1 MTVRDTTHVGS
12 AAFVD
17 PQDSPSRPPDRPDD
31 VPRQGLPGRIL
42 AAGRNAWRQLT
53 SMRTALILL
62 FLLALASLPGALL
75 PQWSLNTA
83 KTAQYI
89 TDHPTLGPW
98 LDRFGFFEVFASPW
112 YAAIYLL
119 LFLSLIGCL
128 LPRTIEF
135 IGQLRMPPVATP
147 RNLGRL
153 PHHHSAEVSGTPE
166 QVADRITAGLR
177 GWRIVRRTEDA
188 GSRSSRSG
196 AGAPAVASEAAR
208 APVVPPGAPTSAPTP
223 PAPTPTADAPLAAAP
238 PASARPAPSLLAA
251 ASFASAPPEPSLL
264 AAAPPATTVTAVTIS
279 AEKGYLR
286 EVGNLIFHL
295 SLLGLLVAIAVG
307 KMVGYE
313 GSVIV
318 NVGSQF
324 CSTSP
329 ASYDNFRPGL
339 LVDGTDLSP
348 FCVDVQNF
356 TASYTDAGQA
366 SGFVAGV
373 RSQSGPDAGTDRWQS
388 NQLQVNDPLRMDGE
402 RLYLLGHGF
411 TPHFRITY
419 PDGTVRE
426 YSQPFAPAAN
436 DPNFTSEGAVKVL
449 DPPGATGDQIRK
461 EQLAIVGIF
470 APTAVTHGGIMT
482 SSFPA
487 PDNPGVA
494 VDVYRGDLGMEGGRS
509 QSVFSI
515 DTKQVDNGLLTKQAR
530 ANLMVGE
537 SVKLDDGT
545 SVTFTGFN
553 EWVSLQTSFDPAQ
566 VWALVFAVTMLIGL
580 MVSLICKRRRVWFR
594 LRPLDGSAVSSG
606 VPPGDRAGAR
616 TGRGDRTV
624 VEVGGLA
631 RTDQAGY
638 GEEFETLARL
648 PERNDVPPTR

>member
-12 AAFVD
+12 GGLLDAEPDGTAPAAD
-17 PQDSPSRPPDRPDD
+17 GSAG
-31 VPRQGLPGRIL
+31 PRVRRQNSLGR
-42 AAGRNAWRQLT
+42 AGAMVRNLWRQLT

-75 PQWSLNTA
+75 PQWSLNSA
-83 KTAQYI
+83 KTGQYI
-89 TDHPTLGPW
+89 LDHPTIGPW

-119 LFLSLIGCL
+119 LFVSLIGCL

-135 IGQLRMPPVATP
+135 AGQVRMPPVATP
-147 RNLGRL
+147 RNLFRL
-153 PHHHSAEVSGTPE
+153 PHHYGAEVAGSPGE
-166 QVADRITAGLR
+166 VADRITTGLR
-177 GWRIVRRTEDA
+177 GWRIARRTEQRPGAGGDA
-188 GSRSSRSG
+188 GDG
-196 AGAPAVASEAAR
+196 
-208 APVVPPGAPTSAPTP
+208 
-223 PAPTPTADAPLAAAP
+223 
-238 PASARPAPSLLAA
+238 
-251 ASFASAPPEPSLL
+251 
-264 AAAPPATTVTAVTIS
+264 TVLTIS

-286 EVGNLIFHL
+286 EVGNLVFHL
-295 SLLGLLVAIAVG
+295 SLVGLLVAIAVG
-307 KMVGYE
+307 KLVGYE

-339 LVDGTDLSP
+339 LVDGTQLSP
-348 FCVDVQNF
+348 FCVDVEQF

-366 SGFVAGV
+366 SGFLAKV
-373 RSQSGPDAGTDRWQS
+373 RSQSGADAGSDRWQS
-388 NQLQVNDPLRMDGE
+388 ADLQVNDPLRLDGE

-419 PDGTVRE
+419 PDGTVRD

-449 DPPGATGDQIRK
+449 DPPGATGDEVRK
-461 EQLAIVGIF
+461 QQLAIVGIF
-470 APTAVTHGGIMT
+470 APTATLHGGIMT

-494 VDVYRGDLGMEGGRS
+494 VDIYRGDLGMEGGRS

-515 DTKQVDNGLLTKQAR
+515 DTAQVDRGLLTKQAR
-530 ANLMVGE
+530 TNLTVGE
-537 SVKLDDGT
+537 SVTLDDGT
-545 SVTFTGFN
+545 SITFTGFN

-566 VWALVFAVTMLIGL
+566 VWALVFSVTLLVGL

-594 LRPLDGSAVSSG
+594 LRPAGGAVHGAGAGES
-606 VPPGDRAGAR
+606 DRAGGGVGVRA
-616 TGRGDRTV
+616 DRTV
-624 VEVGGLA
+624 VEIGGLA

-638 GEEFETLARL
+638 GEEFEKLAGLVEAPDTAGR
-648 PERNDVPPTR
+648 RR

>member
-1 MTVRDTTHVGS
+1 VTVRDSSRVDSLAGS
-12 AAFVD
+12 GAGGTD
-17 PQDSPSRPPDRPDD
+17 TLTEP
-31 VPRQGLPGRIL
+31 PRQSAPAGAL
-42 AAGRNAWRQLT
+42 AFGRNVWRQLT

-75 PQWSLNTA
+75 PQWSLNSA

-89 TDHPTLGPW
+89 IDHPTLGPL
-98 LDRFGFFEVFASPW
+98 LDRLGFFEVFGSPW

-135 IGQLRMPPVATP
+135 VGQLRMPPVATP

-153 PHHHSAEVSGTPE
+153 PHHHTDDVPGSPD
-166 QVADRITAGLR
+166 QVADRVTAGLK
-177 GWRIVRRTEDA
+177 GWRIARRTE
-188 GSRSSRSG
+188 
-196 AGAPAVASEAAR
+196 AV
-208 APVVPPGAPTSAPTP
+208 G
-223 PAPTPTADAPLAAAP
+223 
-238 PASARPAPSLLAA
+238 PASSP
-251 ASFASAPPEPSLL
+251 
-264 AAAPPATTVTAVTIS
+264 VVTIS
-279 AEKGYLR
+279 AEKGYIR
-286 EVGNLIFHL
+286 EVGNLVFHL

-307 KMVGYE
+307 KLVGYE

-339 LVDGTDLSP
+339 LVDGTQIAP
-348 FCVDVQNF
+348 FCIDVKDF
-356 TASYTDAGQA
+356 TATYTDAGQA
-366 SGFVAGV
+366 SGFVAQV
-373 RSQSGPDAGTDRWQS
+373 QAQSGDAAGTDQWRS
-388 NQLQVNDPLRMDGE
+388 AELQVNDPLRMEGE

-411 TPHFRITY
+411 TPHFRITF
-419 PDGTVRE
+419 PDGTVRD
-426 YSQPFAPAAN
+426 YAQTFAPEPN

-449 DPPGATGDQIRK
+449 DPPGVTGDAVRRQ
-461 EQLAIVGIF
+461 QLAIVGIF
-470 APTAVTHGGIMT
+470 APTAFMHGAIMT

-494 VDVYRGDLGMEGGRS
+494 VDVYRGDLGMEGGRA

-515 DTKQVDNGLLTKQAR
+515 DTSQVDKGLLTKQAR

-537 SVKLDDGT
+537 SITLDDGT
-545 SVTFTGFN
+545 QITFTGFN

-566 VWALVFAVTMLIGL
+566 VWALIFAVTMLVGL
-580 MVSLICKRRRVWFR
+580 MVSLIFKRRRVWFR
-594 LRPLDGSAVSSG
+594 LRPAAVPGAAGADPSD
-606 VPPGDRAGAR
+606 VPDRAAAR
-616 TGRGDRTV
+616 AAPADRTV

-638 GEEFETLARL
+638 GEEFATLAVL
-648 PERNDVPPTR
+648 PGLRQ

>member
-12 AAFVD
+12 EAMLD
-17 PQDSPSRPPDRPDD
+17 PPDGPPSPSSGPTDQTGDP
-31 VPRQGLPGRIL
+31 PRQGWPRRLL

-75 PQWSLNTA
+75 PQWSLNSG

-89 TDHPTLGPW
+89 TDHPTIGPW

-135 IGQLRMPPVATP
+135 VGQLRMPPVATP

-153 PHHHSAEVSGTPE
+153 PHHHSADVAGSPE
-166 QVADRITAGLR
+166 QVADRITVGLR
-177 GWRIVRRTEDA
+177 GWRIARRTGD
-188 GSRSSRSG
+188 GGPRTGRSG
-196 AGAPAVASEAAR
+196 PAAGDPPRAV
-208 APVVPPGAPTSAPTP
+208 
-223 PAPTPTADAPLAAAP
+223 
-238 PASARPAPSLLAA
+238 
-251 ASFASAPPEPSLL
+251 
-264 AAAPPATTVTAVTIS
+264 VTIS

-286 EVGNLIFHL
+286 EVGNLVFHL

-339 LVDGTDLSP
+339 LVDGTGMAP
-348 FCVDVQNF
+348 FCVDVQSF
-356 TASYTDAGQA
+356 KASYTDAGQA

-373 RSQSGPDAGTDRWQS
+373 RSQSGADAGTERWQPGD
-388 NQLQVNDPLRMDGE
+388 LQVNEPLRMDGE

-411 TPHFRITY
+411 SPHFRITY
-419 PDGTVRE
+419 PDGTVRD

-449 DPPGATGDQIRK
+449 DPPGATGDDIRRQ
-461 EQLAIVGIF
+461 QLAIVGIF
-470 APTAVTHGGIMT
+470 APTATLHGGIMT

-509 QSVFSI
+509 QSVFAI
-515 DTKQVDNGLLTKQAR
+515 DTGQVDKGLLTKQAR
-530 ANLMVGE
+530 ANLMPGE
-537 SVKLDDGT
+537 SVTLDDGT
-545 SVTFTGFN
+545 TVTFTGFN

-566 VWALVFAVTMLIGL
+566 VWALIFAVTLLIGL

-594 LRPLDGSAVSSG
+594 LRPVTVPDAPSADPPTGPPADRSG
-606 VPPGDRAGAR
+606 APVARAKAA
-616 TGRGDRTV
+616 DRTV

-638 GEEFETLARL
+638 GEEFEMLARL
-648 PERNDVPPTR
+648 PEPTGTAGQR

>member
-1 MTVRDTTHVGS
+1 
-12 AAFVD
+12 
-17 PQDSPSRPPDRPDD
+17 
-31 VPRQGLPGRIL
+31 VPRQGPAGRLL
-42 AAGRNAWRQLT
+42 AAARNAWRQLT

-75 PQWSLNTA
+75 PQWSLNSA

-98 LDRFGFFEVFASPW
+98 LDRLGFFEVFASPW

-135 IGQLRMPPVATP
+135 VGQLRMDPVATP

-153 PHHHSAEVSGTPE
+153 PHHHTVQVAGSPE
-166 QVADRITAGLR
+166 QVVERITAGLR
-177 GWRIVRRTEDA
+177 GWRIARRSEDA
-188 GSRSSRSG
+188 GQR
-196 AGAPAVASEAAR
+196 
-208 APVVPPGAPTSAPTP
+208 PGR
-223 PAPTPTADAPLAAAP
+223 L
-238 PASARPAPSLLAA
+238 
-251 ASFASAPPEPSLL
+251 E
-264 AAAPPATTVTAVTIS
+264 PATGSGVTGPPVLTIS

-286 EVGNLIFHL
+286 EVGNLVFHL

-339 LVDGTDLSP
+339 LVDGTDMSP
-348 FCVDVQNF
+348 FCVDVQSF
-356 TASYTDAGQA
+356 KASYTDAGQA

-373 RSQSGPDAGTDRWQS
+373 RSQSGNDAGSDRWQS
-388 NQLQVNDPLRMDGE
+388 NELQVNDPLRMDGE

-411 TPHFRITY
+411 TPQFRITY
-419 PDGTVRE
+419 PDGTVRD

-461 EQLAIVGIF
+461 QQLAIIGIF
-470 APTAVTHGGIMT
+470 APTAVVHGGIMT

-487 PDNPGVA
+487 PDKPGVA

-515 DTKQVDNGLLTKQAR
+515 DTDQVDNGLLVKQAR

-537 SVKLDDGT
+537 SVKLADGT
-545 SVTFTGFN
+545 TITFTGFN

-566 VWALVFAVTMLIGL
+566 VWALVFAVTLLIGL

-594 LRPLDGSAVSSG
+594 LRPVGPGAVGSG
-606 VPPGDRAGAR
+606 PPPGRAPGAATR
-616 TGRGDRTV
+616 DGNRTV

-648 PERNDVPPTR
+648 PEGNDAAAR